1 MTGKPNFSKSDNPD
15 QIARAEAV
23 LHQAQKMEAMGAL
36 AGGIAHDFNNL
47 LFPIIGHAEMIL
59 DDLPADSPFQNGLR
73 QIHTGAL
80 RARELVQQIL
90 AFSRQEKS
98 ARIRMKMQ
106 PIVKEALKLI
116 RSTIPAT
123 IAIQQ
128 RISSDCG
135 PVRAD
140 PVQIHQILMNLATN
154 AFHAMDEEGGTL
166 TVRLEA
172 CRVNEPPKMSDPAQ
186 MSDPVQAG
194 DPAHMDPAMQP
205 GTYAC
210 LTVAD
215 TGTGMDPKTLDKIFE
230 PYFTTKAKGKG
241 TGMGLSVVHGIV
253 TAMNGAMQVHSEPG
267 RGTQFRVYL
276 PVEEHGPDTDPDPAA
291 QGPVVGGSERIL
303 LVDDETPVAAMET
316 QILSRMGYQV
326 TAFTSSTRALAAFRD
341 DPDQFDLV
349 ITDIAMPDMSGDKLA
364 AELQN
369 IRPGMPILL
378 CTGFSERMTPEKI
391 EKLGVRGLLTKP
403 MLTRDLDKTLRE
415 IFGPAAHE

>member
-1 MTGKPNFSKSDNPD
+1 MQQT
-15 QIARAEAV
+15 R
-23 LHQAQKMEAMGAL
+23 KMEAMGAL

-59 DDLPADSPFQNGLR
+59 DDLPADSPLQNGLR

-98 ARIRMKMQ
+98 TRIRMKMQ

-123 IAIQQ
+123 IAIRQ
-128 RISSDCG
+128 RIAPDCS
-135 PVRAD
+135 PVTAD

-154 AFHAMDEEGGTL
+154 AFHAMEEDGGTL
-166 TVRLEA
+166 TVSLEM
-172 CRVNEPPKMSDPAQ
+172 CRIDIPEQLDPT
-186 MSDPVQAG
+186 
-194 DPAHMDPAMQP
+194 MQP
-205 GTYAC
+205 GSYAC

-215 TGTGMDPKTLDKIFE
+215 TGTGMDQKILDRIFD
-230 PYFTTKAKGKG
+230 PYFTTKGKGKG

-253 TAMNGAMQVHSEPG
+253 TAMNGAVQVHSDPG

-276 PVEEHGPDTDPDPAA
+276 PVEEKGADMESDPAEQA
-291 QGPVVGGSERIL
+291 PLTGGNERIL
-303 LVDDETPVAAMET
+303 LVDDEKPVVAMET
-316 QILSRMGYQV
+316 QILSRMGYRV
-326 TAFTSSTRALAAFRD
+326 TAFTSSTHALAAFKD
-341 DPDQFDLV
+341 DPHRFDLV

-364 AELQN
+364 VEMQN
-369 IRPGMPILL
+369 IRPDVPILL

-403 MLTRDLDKTLRE
+403 MLTRDLDRTLRD
-415 IFGPAAHE
+415 IFGTAAHE

>member
-1 MTGKPNFSKSDNPD
+1 MTGKPDFTASENQDR
-15 QIARAEAV
+15 IARAEET

-98 ARIRMKMQ
+98 ARIRMKIQ

-123 IAIQQ
+123 IAIHQ

-140 PVQIHQILMNLATN
+140 PVQIHQILMNLTTN
-154 AFHAMDEEGGTL
+154 AFHAMDEDGGTL

-172 CRVNEPPKMSDPAQ
+172 CLVDDPAR
-186 MSDPVQAG
+186 V
-194 DPAHMDPAMQP
+194 DPALQP
-205 GTYAC
+205 GPCVC

-215 TGTGMDPKTLDKIFE
+215 TGTGMDTKILDKIFE
-230 PYFTTKAKGKG
+230 PYFTTKGKGKG

-253 TAMNGAMQVHSEPG
+253 TAMNGAMQVHSVPG
-267 RGTQFRVYL
+267 RGTEFRVYL
-276 PVEEHGPDTDPDPAA
+276 PVEEHGPDSDPDPAA
-291 QGPVVGGSERIL
+291 QGPLVGGSERIL
-303 LVDDETPVAAMET
+303 LVDDEKPVAAMET

-326 TAFTSSTRALAAFRD
+326 TAFTSSTLALAAFRA
-341 DPDQFDLV
+341 DPDRFDLV
-349 ITDIAMPDMSGDKLA
+349 ITDVAMPDMSGDKLTV
-364 AELQN
+364 ELQN
-369 IRPGMPILL
+369 IRPGIPILL

-391 EKLGVRGLLTKP
+391 ATLGVRGLLTKP
-403 MLTRDLDKTLRE
+403 MLTRELDRTLRD